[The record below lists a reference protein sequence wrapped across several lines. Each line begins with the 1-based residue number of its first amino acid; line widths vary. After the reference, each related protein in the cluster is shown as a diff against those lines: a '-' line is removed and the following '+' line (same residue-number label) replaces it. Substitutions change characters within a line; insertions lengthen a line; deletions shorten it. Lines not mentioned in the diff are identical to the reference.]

1 MSGKNGMVSC
11 CYREQLGYALYA
23 TFREPKL
30 YRMAVTGDWSGLIA
44 RCRSHPKEAAFV
56 HKYPPADTALHRILQ
71 ASWSS
76 MTTNADTDTATCHS
90 EIDSCSRDD
99 ALIVPLDQET
109 MEQFVALKLA
119 AVQSLLEANPHAASL
134 ADILGRTPLHLAC
147 MDIVPNNEKALA
159 IVSEILR
166 VYVSAATR
174 ADSHE
179 QRTPLHYL
187 VARNDHVN
195 IGLVQALL
203 DSSDGG
209 PTDVSAC
216 LGRDLCGDTPL
227 DIVERR
233 RDEIDNAQEVL
244 AMLRQSAVAKSERC
258 AEAEPSVVGDGSTS

>member
-1 MSGKNGMVSC
+1 MVSC

-76 MTTNADTDTATCHS
+76 ITNTDTATCHT
-90 EIDSCSRDD
+90 ENESCSRDD
-99 ALIVPLDQET
+99 ASIPLDQET
-109 MEQFVALKLA
+109 MQQFVALKLV
-119 AVQSLLEANPHAASL
+119 AVQALLEANPHAASL

-147 MDIVPNNEKALA
+147 MDIVPNNEKATA

-166 VYVSAATR
+166 AHVPAATL

-203 DSSDGG
+203 DSDSSDRG

-216 LGRDLCGDTPL
+216 LRRDICGDTPL

-244 AMLRQSAVAKSERC
+244 AVFRQSVVAKSERRV
-258 AEAEPSVVGDGSTS
+258 EAEPSVIGVESSL